1 MKTESLMASGCS
13 RSIARYASILAITF
27 VASSAA
33 TGIGP
38 VFAESDPSLAA
49 NIVTVQQDAPLVEQ
63 DYPSVP
69 DMGED
74 VSPPSYESDLTPAPV
89 EPYYRGTSPEPEAA
103 PFLGGSA
110 AESPG
115 VSNSPWMVPPESR
128 FAQPFNP
135 APAGGFSALP
145 PVGAAGGF
153 SGAPQGFYGRNH

>member
-1 MKTESLMASGCS
+1 MASGCS
-13 RSIARYASILAITF
+13 RSLARYASILAITF

-103 PFLGGSA
+103 PFLGGAA
-110 AESPG
+110 AECPG
-115 VSNSPWMVPPESR
+115 GSNNPRMGAPDGRVLPPLY
-128 FAQPFNP
+128 P
-135 APAGGFSALP
+135 ASAGG
-145 PVGAAGGF
+145 V
-153 SGAPQGFYGRNH
+153 

>member
-1 MKTESLMASGCS
+1 MASGCS
-13 RSIARYASILAITF
+13 RSLARYASILAITF

-103 PFLGGSA
+103 PFLGGSPG
-110 AESPG
+110 EFPG
-115 VSNSPWMVPPESR
+115 VSNNSLIVAPGVWFFTTLKSPP
-128 FAQPFNP
+128 
-135 APAGGFSALP
+135 
-145 PVGAAGGF
+145 
-153 SGAPQGFYGRNH
+153 SGAY